1 MCVSLKSDLA
11 KLLKRSGH
19 ERFLLL
25 ESVFL
30 LGAIRAAVLCVPF
43 RLIARLLRLTPREAP
58 QCLPPDMAPAST
70 VGWAVAA
77 AASRTP
83 WQSTCLVQALCG
95 LVMLRRRGIPCTLCL
110 GVAKEE
116 RAVEP
121 VSAHAWLRCG
131 GEILIGSGGQER
143 FTLLSV
149 FSWRLLGAA
158 TRGIGGSEQ

>member
-25 ESVFL
+25 ESMFL

-43 RLIARLLRLTPREAP
+43 RLIVRLLRLEPHETPEN
-58 QCLPPDMAPAST
+58 LPPDRAFAT
-70 VGWAVAA
+70 AVGWAVAA

-95 LVMLRRRGIPCTLCL
+95 LVMLRRRGILCTLCL

-116 RAVEP
+116 RALEP

-131 GEILIGSGGQER
+131 GEILVGSGGHER
-143 FTLLSV
+143 FTLLSA
-149 FSWRLLGAA
+149 FSWRMLARQHEA
-158 TRGIGGSEQ
+158 YGGSEQ